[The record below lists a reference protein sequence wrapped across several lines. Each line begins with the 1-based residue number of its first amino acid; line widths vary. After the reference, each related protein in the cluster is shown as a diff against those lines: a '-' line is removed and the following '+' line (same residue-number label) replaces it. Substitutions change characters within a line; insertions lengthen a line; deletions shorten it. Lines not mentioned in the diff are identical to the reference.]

1 MATTV
6 IAADLTVTVT
16 ESYTLNGVNYGNT
29 MNKTFT
35 SNGEVIQRIMTI
47 AAQSRGSAWTNI
59 INFGAA
65 DSAGIADITNYKYFR
80 ITNLDDTNY
89 LELRVTGTA
98 DSLFVKIKAGET
110 FLLMDNEIDAVA
122 SSTSVGTLTDITQI
136 GANANTDA
144 IDIEFVVVTA

>member
-16 ESYTLNGVNYGNT
+16 ESYTLNGVSYGNT

-65 DSAGIADITNYKYFR
+65 DAAGIADITNYKYFR

-122 SSTSVGTLTDITQI
+122 SSTSVGALTDITQI

>member
-6 IAADLTVTVT
+6 TAADLTVTIT
-16 ESYTLNGVNYGNT
+16 ESYSLNGVDYGNT
-29 MNKTFT
+29 TNKTFA

-65 DSAGIADITNYKYFR
+65 DAAG
-80 ITNLDDTNY
+80 
-89 LELRVTGTA
+89 
-98 DSLFVKIKAGET
+98 
-110 FLLMDNEIDAVA
+110 VA
-122 SSTSVGTLTDITQI
+122 DITQI

-144 IDIEFVVVTA
+144 IDIEFVCVTA

>member
-6 IAADLTVTVT
+6 IAEDLTVTVT

-65 DSAGIADITNYKYFR
+65 DAAGVADITNYKYFR
-80 ITNLDDTNY
+80 IKNLDNTNF

-98 DSLFVKIKAGET
+98 DSFFVKIKAGET
-110 FLLMDNEIDAVA
+110 FLLMDNEIDAAA
-122 SSTSVGTLTDITQI
+122 SSTTVGTLTDITQI

-144 IDIEFVVVTA
+144 IDIEFIAVTA